1 MNLAKAY
8 TPSLGRRASSGC
20 LLVCYI
26 PLARFFLRREDTNR
40 GRDTPSALSA
50 LPVWAEQTASRLWGL
65 TVPNRCTT
73 VALQQHSHKTW
84 ANRSRRRK
92 GPSESDDALR
102 ARSEGSGATASGAG
116 ATGAHGVATDG
127 APIGEGSAAA
137 AAGAAAGHEVGVA
150 GAAAARP
157 SRATDRRRP
166 EAAMTAGAEVEAG
179 TTAGAEDRATTA
191 AEATAARRR
200 REDSN
205 RALTTFAATS

>member
-1 MNLAKAY
+1 M
-8 TPSLGRRASSGC
+8 
-20 LLVCYI
+20 

-50 LPVWAEQTASRLWGL
+50 LPVWAEQTASRLWGI

-116 ATGAHGVATDG
+116 ATGGLAAGTGG

-137 AAGAAAGHEVGVA
+137 AAGAAAGREVGAV
-150 GAAAARP
+150 GGAAARP
-157 SRATDRRRP
+157 SRATGRRRP

-179 TTAGAEDRATTA
+179 TTAAGAARATTA

-200 REDSN
+200 PEGKR

>member
-1 MNLAKAY
+1 M
-8 TPSLGRRASSGC
+8 
-20 LLVCYI
+20 

-73 VALQQHSHKTW
+73 AALQPHSHKTW
-84 ANRSRRRK
+84 ASRNRLRK
-92 GPSESDDALR
+92 RGPSESDDAPK
-102 ARSEGSGATASGAG
+102 ARSAVAATDATATASAVA
-116 ATGAHGVATDG
+116 ATGGLAAGTGG
-127 APIGEGSAAA
+127 APIGEGSAVEAA
-137 AAGAAAGHEVGVA
+137 GGAAGHAAGAEGG
-150 GAAAARP
+150 AAARP

-166 EAAMTAGAEVEAG
+166 EAATTAGAEVEAG
-179 TTAGAEDRATTA
+179 TTAAGAARATTA

-205 RALTTFAATS
+205 RGLTTFAATS